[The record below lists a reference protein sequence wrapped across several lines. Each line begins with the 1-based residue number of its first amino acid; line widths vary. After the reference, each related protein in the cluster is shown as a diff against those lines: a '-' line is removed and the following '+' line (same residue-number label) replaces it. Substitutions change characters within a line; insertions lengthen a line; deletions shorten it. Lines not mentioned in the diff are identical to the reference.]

1 MRGFLIAGR
10 ARARACAEIHHA
22 AVRNGQKLHRPPA
35 NPAKPLRAACGPRF
49 VELRGTMPKVI
60 LVTSREPYVLKRAG
74 AEISAQRVRAGLLG
88 ALEPLL
94 SSSPGH
100 FITWSGLEREGVE
113 TLPERVELSIDGA
126 PWTLRR
132 VPVSEREASLFYYG
146 FACRTIWPL
155 MHLMLGRVS
164 FDAEAWRAFRR
175 VNQRFADAVL
185 EIWQPGDR
193 IWVLDHALALV
204 PGMLREAQP
213 EARIAMT
220 WGIPWAPVEVVRA
233 LPWAG
238 ELVRGILGADQVGL
252 SLSDDVDRFLGA
264 VSLAGGETLAA
275 DRVAMGG
282 RTPRVGA
289 FPFGCD
295 AQAWSARAQAARGG
309 RVVRLKRSL
318 GAEKLALAVD
328 RVERTRGIAER
339 VRAFERFFDRYPSWR
354 GRLVLAQIAV
364 PSRTRAEDYREL
376 KREIDEAVARVNA
389 RFGVKEGSGGPGTG
403 KDGWQPVR
411 YLYRPFEPE
420 ELAVYYAAADVLVA
434 TPLADG
440 LSFVPLEYA
449 ASRTRDDG
457 GLIVSSLAGA
467 ASYLPEAHAVNPYDE
482 EATAQALRSVL
493 EGEGDGRMRALR
505 ERARRNDARGWLD
518 RFHRAAFGEELP
530 LAAGLEPTLDLAVPA
545 GAEIH

>member
-1 MRGFLIAGR
+1 
-10 ARARACAEIHHA
+10 
-22 AVRNGQKLHRPPA
+22 
-35 NPAKPLRAACGPRF
+35 
-49 VELRGTMPKVI
+49 MPKVI
-60 LVTSREPYVLKRAG
+60 LVTSREPYLLKRVG

-94 SSSPGH
+94 QAAPGH
-100 FITWSGLEREGVE
+100 FITWSGLEREGAE
-113 TLPERVELSIDGA
+113 SLPERIQLAVDGV
-126 PWTLRR
+126 PWSLRR

-146 FACRTIWPL
+146 FACRTLWPL
-155 MHLMLGRVS
+155 MHLQLGRVS

-175 VNQRFADAVL
+175 VNQRFAEAVL
-185 EIWQPGDR
+185 EVWQPGDR

-213 EARIAMT
+213 EAQIAMT
-220 WGIPWAPVEVVRA
+220 WGIPWAPVEAVRA

-238 ELVRGILGADQVGL
+238 ELIRGILGADQVGL
-252 SLSDDVDRFLGA
+252 SLTDDVERFLEA
-264 VSLAGGETLAA
+264 VPLAGGELLSA
-275 DRVAMGG
+275 DRVVLGG

-295 AQAWSARAQAARGG
+295 AEAWNARALASRGG

-318 GAEKLALAVD
+318 GADKLALAVD

-339 VRAFERFFDRYPSWR
+339 VRTFERFFDRYPSWR

-364 PSRTRAEDYREL
+364 PSRTRAEDYRDL
-376 KREIDEAVARVNA
+376 KKEIDDAVARVNQ
-389 RFGVKEGSGGPGTG
+389 RFG

-420 ELAVYYAAADVLVA
+420 ELAVYYASADVLVA

-449 ASRTRDDG
+449 SSRTRDDG
-457 GLIVSSLAGA
+457 AVLVSSLSGSA
-467 ASYLPEAHAVNPYDE
+467 AYLPEAIAVNPYDD
-482 EATAQALRSVL
+482 EATAATLRAVL
-493 EGEGDGRMRALR
+493 EGEGEGRVRAIR
-505 ERARRNDARGWLD
+505 ERARRNDNRTWLD
-518 RFHRAAFGEELP
+518 RFHRAAFGEEMP
-530 LAAGLEPTLDLAVPA
+530 LAVPA
-545 GAEIH
+545 GLDVAEAMQMAAGAEIH